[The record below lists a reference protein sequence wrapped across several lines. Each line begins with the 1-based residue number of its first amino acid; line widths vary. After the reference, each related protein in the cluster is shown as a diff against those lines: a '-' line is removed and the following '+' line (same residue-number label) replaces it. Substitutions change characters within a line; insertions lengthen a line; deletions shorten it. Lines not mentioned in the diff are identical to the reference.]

1 MRTRLY
7 LDVDGVI
14 NKFSGAVG
22 GHEKHVID
30 GFTLRIYPDK
40 VKAFMEMFD
49 EVVWATTWVL
59 HPEMLALLEGV
70 IGVESLGVIPVTQ
83 DELEV
88 GMLIQRSTGKGPA
101 VARHFDA
108 DPLEPGATLW
118 IDDMLGPEDYA
129 IGNERGITLHTPD
142 PEVGAYPFI
151 DNLLDGN
158 VSWAQYVKEQS
169 CLTSN

>member
-30 GFTLRIYPDK
+30 GFTIRIYPDK
-40 VKAFMEMFD
+40 VKAFMELFD

-70 IGVESLGVIPVTQ
+70 IGVEGLGVIPVTA

-101 VARHFDA
+101 VARHFDD

-118 IDDMLGPEDYA
+118 IDDMLGPEDYIIA
-129 IGNERGITLHTPD
+129 RERGISMQVPD
-142 PEVGAYPFI
+142 PEIGAYPFI
-151 DNLLDGN
+151 DSLLDGHG
-158 VSWAQYVKEQS
+158 SWAQYLKGEVHVER
-169 CLTSN
+169 